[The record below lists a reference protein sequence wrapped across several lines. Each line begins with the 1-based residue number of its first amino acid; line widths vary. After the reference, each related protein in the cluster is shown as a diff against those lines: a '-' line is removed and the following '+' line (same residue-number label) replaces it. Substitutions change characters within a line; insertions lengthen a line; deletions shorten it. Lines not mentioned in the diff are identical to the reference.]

1 MVIAVDEDQ
10 EASRLASEVYD
21 FCAWLIEDGADSSSL
36 IIAMTA
42 ALVHIT
48 NEHNEV
54 KEQTTA
60 LLSKITF
67 GGGGTLH

>member
-1 MVIAVDEDQ
+1 MDEDQ
-10 EASRLASEVYD
+10 EASRLANEVYD
-21 FCAWLIEDGADSSSL
+21 FCAWLIEQGADSSSL

-54 KEQTTA
+54 EEQITS

-67 GGGGTLH
+67 GGGGKLH

>member
-1 MVIAVDEDQ
+1 MDEDQ
-10 EASRLASEVYD
+10 EASRLANEVYD
-21 FCAWLIEDGADSSSL
+21 FCAWLIEQGADSSSL
-36 IIAMTA
+36 IIAMTS

-54 KEQTTA
+54 EEQITA

-67 GGGGTLH
+67 GGGGKLH

>member
-1 MVIAVDEDQ
+1 MDEDR
-10 EASRLASEVYD
+10 EASRLANEVYD
-21 FCAWLIEDGADSSSL
+21 FCAWLIEEGADSSSL

-48 NEHNEV
+48 SEHNEV
-54 KEQTTA
+54 EEQTKQ

>member
-1 MVIAVDEDQ
+1 MDEDQ
-10 EASRLASEVYD
+10 EASRLANEVYD
-21 FCAWLIEDGADSSSL
+21 FCAWLIEQGADSSSL

-54 KEQTTA
+54 E
-60 LLSKITF
+60 
-67 GGGGTLH
+67 